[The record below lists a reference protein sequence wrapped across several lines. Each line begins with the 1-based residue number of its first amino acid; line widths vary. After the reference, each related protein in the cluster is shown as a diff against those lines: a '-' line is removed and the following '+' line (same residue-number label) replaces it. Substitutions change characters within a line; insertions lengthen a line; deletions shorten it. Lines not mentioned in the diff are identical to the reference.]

1 VGQGAE
7 ARGGARRGGA
17 AQWGKALR
25 RAVGQGAV
33 ARGGG
38 MISRRLLGKYAVV
51 ACCPGARLQTLAAS
65 RMDHHHDAPHTLM
78 D

>member
-1 VGQGAE
+1 
-7 ARGGARRGGA
+7 
-17 AQWGKALR
+17 
-25 RAVGQGAV
+25 
-33 ARGGG
+33 

-51 ACCPGARLQTLAAS
+51 ACCPGATLQTLAAS